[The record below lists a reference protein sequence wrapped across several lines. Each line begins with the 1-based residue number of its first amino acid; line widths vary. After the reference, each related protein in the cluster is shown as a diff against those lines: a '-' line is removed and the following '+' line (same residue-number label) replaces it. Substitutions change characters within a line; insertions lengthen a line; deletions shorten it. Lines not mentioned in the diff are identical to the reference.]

1 MLSLAT
7 GKIVTRDQF
16 KILSMPQSV
25 IATLNAMA
33 MKEGKKITQTQLHV
47 LDELLFANSLDKSKM
62 HPSLPTP
69 PIRMPL
75 STPDQWTDPH
85 LPICHQ
91 LTAFSRFL
99 PSMCVCVCVYVCV
112 CVGGG
117 GRGGQS
123 QLNPRRHQMKSELW
137 HSKEL
142 GCKNATYLQTTP
154 PPLTPSPEPNDTP
167 ADTPSLDSEAVA
179 QQHAQPVQPPLRE
192 QRRVPVST

>member
-112 CVGGG
+112 CVCVGGG
-117 GRGGQS
+117 KGRPVAAES
-123 QLNPRRHQMKSELW
+123 
-137 HSKEL
+137 
-142 GCKNATYLQTTP
+142 
-154 PPLTPSPEPNDTP
+154 TPSPDEIGIVALERIGVQERDVLTNNTTP
-167 ADTPSLDSEAVA
+167 THTIA
-179 QQHAQPVQPPLRE
+179 
-192 QRRVPVST
+192 